1 MVTERVFENPPV
13 HLVPGNAGQVDFVDL
28 TLKSG
33 FVQEQVMSVLEHAT
47 SKETVQIRPRI
58 CTTSVIFVLPTF
70 IVVEKTSFC
79 KIVLPALLTR
89 EPGF

>member
-13 HLVPGNAGQVDFVDL
+13 HLVPGNAGQVDFVGL

-33 FVQEQVMSVLEHAT
+33 VVQEPVISVLEHAT
-47 SKETVQIRPRI
+47 SKEKVQIRPRI

-70 IVVEKTSFC
+70 IVVEKPHFA
-79 KIVLPALLTR
+79 K
-89 EPGF
+89 